1 MFSAVLDTCVLWPS
15 LQRDFLLSL
24 SVEGLYR
31 PLWSQAV
38 LEELQLHE
46 ANKLIERGAAP
57 TDANSA
63 ADWLVSQMRNAFD
76 DAIVTG
82 WEALDGTYDL
92 PDPDDEHVVAAA
104 VVGGAG
110 VIVTENLR
118 DFPAS
123 RVPSHIEVQNARE
136 FVANAVSIDPERA
149 ARALGAIASRH
160 RNPKH
165 SPVELLDMLV
175 TRYRMDEVADLVR
188 PLLLAE

>member
-1 MFSAVLDTCVLWPS
+1 MRRAN
-15 LQRDFLLSL
+15 QRSL

-31 PLWSQAV
+31 PLWSEAV

-46 ANKLIERGAAP
+46 ANKLIKRGATP

-110 VIVTENLR
+110 VIVL
-118 DFPAS
+118 S
-123 RVPSHIEVQNARE
+123 LIHI
-136 FVANAVSIDPERA
+136 
-149 ARALGAIASRH
+149 
-160 RNPKH
+160 
-165 SPVELLDMLV
+165 
-175 TRYRMDEVADLVR
+175 
-188 PLLLAE
+188 